1 VHLEARIRTAT
12 SVIAVKAMTPE
23 LPRSVPLDA
32 ESLDECEALLKR
44 AIEMVRGPTRG
55 FQTTQGLA
63 DGKPATPPA
72 LASSAPVHSESPESI
87 MGTAEADRGLHQS
100 EAVLNLTIEM
110 VKSAARRSETQ
121 NLTEAAPEPHP
132 QVPSDDATR

>member
-1 VHLEARIRTAT
+1 MHLEARIRTAT

-44 AIEMVRGPTRG
+44 AIEMVRGPIRG

-63 DGKPATPPA
+63 DGTATPAT
-72 LASSAPVHSESPESI
+72 LASSAPVHSESPAST

-100 EAVLNLTIEM
+100 EAVLNRTIEM
-110 VKSAARRSETQ
+110 VKSAARRSETH
-121 NLTEAAPEPHP
+121 NLTEAAPEPDP

>member
-44 AIEMVRGPTRG
+44 AIEMVRGPMRG
-55 FQTTQGLA
+55 FQTNKDLPTHA
-63 DGKPATPPA
+63 TPAT
-72 LASSAPVHSESPESI
+72 LASNAPVHSESAAST
-87 MGTAEADRGLHQS
+87 MGTAEAARGLHQS
-100 EAVLNLTIEM
+100 EAVLNRTIEM
-110 VKSAARRSETQ
+110 VKSAARRSETH
-121 NLTEAAPEPHP
+121 NLTEAAPEPDP